1 MSNFSAFMAQN
12 VAKIPN
18 KKIVISKRFKDENGN
33 PIEWEIRAIDSDE
46 NEDLQRRATVQ
57 QPVFGQRGAHTR
69 EMDRI
74 KYGYLLA
81 ATSVV
86 YPDLNNAELQDSYG
100 VKTPEALL
108 KKMLY
113 PGEFAE
119 LMLQV
124 NELSDFETLPE
135 AVEEAKN

>member
-1 MSNFSAFMAQN
+1 MSKFAAFMAQN
-12 VAKIPN
+12 VCKIEN
-18 KKIVISKRFKDENGN
+18 RKVVISKRFKDENGK

-46 NEDLQRRATVQ
+46 NEDIQRRATIR
-57 QPVFGQRGAHTR
+57 QPVFGQRGTYSSD
-69 EMDRI
+69 MDKV

-81 ATSVV
+81 AASVV
-86 YPDLNNAELQDSYG
+86 YPDLKDVELQDSYG

-113 PGEFAE
+113 PAEFGE
-119 LMLQV
+119 LLSQIGD
-124 NELSDFETLPE
+124 LSDMEDLGN

>member
-1 MSNFSAFMAQN
+1 MSKFAAFMAQN
-12 VAKIPN
+12 VCKIEN
-18 KKIVISKRFKDENGN
+18 RKVVISKRFKDENGK

-46 NEDLQRRATVQ
+46 NEDIQRRATIR
-57 QPVFGQRGAHTR
+57 QPVFGQRGAYSSD
-69 EMDRI
+69 MDKV

-81 ATSVV
+81 AASVV
-86 YPDLNNAELQDSYG
+86 YPDLKDVELQDSYG

-113 PGEFAE
+113 PAEFGE
-119 LMLQV
+119 LLSQIGD
-124 NELSDFETLPE
+124 LSDMEDLGN

>member
-1 MSNFSAFMAQN
+1 MSKFAAFMAQN
-12 VAKIPN
+12 VSKIEN
-18 KKIVISKRFKDENGN
+18 RKMVISKRFKDENGK

-46 NEDLQRRATVQ
+46 NEDIQRRATIR
-57 QPVFGQRGAHTR
+57 QPVFGQRGAYSND
-69 EMDRI
+69 MDKV

-81 ATSVV
+81 AASVV
-86 YPDLNNAELQDSYG
+86 YPDLKDVELQDSYG

-113 PGEFAE
+113 PAEFGE
-119 LMLQV
+119 L
-124 NELSDFETLPE
+124 LSQIGDLSNMEDLGN